1 MIIWMLV
8 FNQILKIANPIGLYF
23 TLNNGT
29 ELEEFQI
36 KNQSR
41 FYNQSWVN
49 LYIERDKKGCLY
61 QEVNH
66 WTSCGS

>member
-8 FNQILKIANPIGLYF
+8 FNQILKIANPIVLYF

-49 LYIERDKKGCLY
+49 LYVERDKKRIF
-61 QEVNH
+61 V
-66 WTSCGS
+66 SRS

>member
-49 LYIERDKKGCLY
+49 LYVERDKKGCLY

>member
-1 MIIWMLV
+1 MLV
-8 FNQILKIANPIGLYF
+8 FNQKLKIANPIGLYF

-41 FYNQSWVN
+41 FYNQS
-49 LYIERDKKGCLY
+49 
-61 QEVNH
+61 
-66 WTSCGS
+66 

>member
-49 LYIERDKKGCLY
+49 LYVERNKKRIF
-61 QEVNH
+61 V
-66 WTSCGS
+66 SRS